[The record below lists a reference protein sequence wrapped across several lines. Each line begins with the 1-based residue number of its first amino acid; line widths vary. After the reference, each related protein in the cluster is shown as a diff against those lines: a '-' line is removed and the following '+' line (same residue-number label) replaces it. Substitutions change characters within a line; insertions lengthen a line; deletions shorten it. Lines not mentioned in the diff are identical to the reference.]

1 MSTALPAALEPTSP
15 TQTRFRPLAKLP
27 LFWRLF
33 LAMLL
38 TVLFTSALTLLVE
51 RTLMSRAID
60 ERMHKQVSYLTGI
73 QTQIATELQAGNTE
87 AVAALYKHQRGIGHQ
102 VIVVDAAGE
111 VLFPTER
118 WRPRNYT
125 SRRYGEDSQKQGA
138 SRALS
143 RANGGPRSSEIPSGF
158 TPLSDSGKAALQ
170 AWRDGNELPETTITL
185 ADGRTANIYLYPRLP
200 YGEIIAMKQSYLG
213 LRFALLLLF
222 SILVCYWLSRSLTG
236 RIRKVQHTVHELS
249 HGHYAAG
256 QSLTHLGQD
265 ELGALAQ
272 DIAILS
278 QRLQQSDQARQQM
291 LSDISHE
298 LRSPLARLEV
308 ATELAHDRAPQ
319 ASNYLDRIQ
328 KESARLNALIGQII
342 HIQSLQMGI
351 GSGAP
356 NKSACDIVQIIEQ
369 IGIDVRFEFQQK
381 DIQWQ
386 YQGPDNLA
394 LMLDAEQV
402 HSALENI
409 IRNAFMHTPAGRQV
423 SVQVQTVARTP
434 ELADAHNRSRK
445 MAVPHYNHDRNVI
458 IDIQDEGSGISEVD
472 IDQIFQPFV
481 RLDSARQRQTGGHGL
496 GLAIAHAV
504 ISAHGGQINAANRVT
519 TAGVIEGLSVRVTLP
534 LITEV

>member
-1 MSTALPAALEPTSP
+1 MTATPLSEPQAAPSP
-15 TQTRFRPLAKLP
+15 SKFKLFAKLP

-51 RTLMSRAID
+51 RTLMAQAID
-60 ERMHKQVSYLTGI
+60 ERMRKQVSYLTEI
-73 QTQIATELQAGNTE
+73 QTQIAQYLQAGDIESVKT
-87 AVAALYKHQRGIGHQ
+87 LYKSQRGISHQ
-102 VIVVDAAGE
+102 VIVVDSAGD
-111 VLFPTER
+111 VLFPAER
-118 WRPRNYT
+118 WRPRSYT
-125 SRRYGEDSQKQGA
+125 PRGGAEESRLYPAAE
-138 SRALS
+138 SRT
-143 RANGGPRSSEIPSGF
+143 RAAARAGPTEIPGGLAP
-158 TPLSDSGKAALQ
+158 PLSDIGKAALK
-170 AWRDGNELPETTITL
+170 AWRDGNELPETTVTL
-185 ADGRTANIYLYPRLP
+185 ADGRTANIHLYPRLP

-272 DIAILS
+272 DIALLS

-356 NKSACDIVQIIEQ
+356 EKSASDIVQIIEQ
-369 IGIDVRFEFQQK
+369 IGLDVRFEFQQK
-381 DIQWQ
+381 DIQWH

-423 SVQVQTVARTP
+423 SVKVQTMATTATDTA
-434 ELADAHNRSRK
+434 LNNRRK
-445 MAVPHYNHDRNVI
+445 KMGMPHYNNDRSVI
-458 IDIQDEGSGISEVD
+458 IDIQDEGSGITEAD

-504 ISAHGGQINAANRVT
+504 ITAHGGQITAANRVNT
-519 TAGVIEGLSVRVTLP
+519 QGANEGLSVRVTLP

>member
-1 MSTALPAALEPTSP
+1 MTLKPKSWSPIATATNTKFS
-15 TQTRFRPLAKLP
+15 PLAKLP

-38 TVLFTSALTLLVE
+38 TVLCTSALTLLVE
-51 RTLMSRAID
+51 RALMKQAID

-73 QTQIATELQAGNTE
+73 QSQIAADLRAGNME
-87 AVAALYKHQRGIGHQ
+87 AVAALYKSQRGIAHQ

-118 WRPRNYT
+118 WRPGNYT
-125 SRRYGEDSQKQGA
+125 SRRRAEDSPSQG
-138 SRALS
+138 LS
-143 RANGGPRSSEIPSGF
+143 RVMARANSSARASEIPSGF

-170 AWRDGNELPETTITL
+170 AWRDGNELPETTLTL
-185 ADGRTANIYLYPRLP
+185 ADGRIANIHLYPRLP
-200 YGEIIAMKQSYLG
+200 YGEIIAMKQGYVA

-249 HGHYAAG
+249 HGHYEAG
-256 QSLTHLGQD
+256 QSLTHLGED

-272 DIAILS
+272 DIAGLS

-319 ASNYLDRIQ
+319 ARNYLDRIQ
-328 KESARLNALIGQII
+328 TESARLNALIGQII

-356 NKSACDIVQIIEQ
+356 NKGACDIVQIIEQ
-369 IGIDVRFEFQQK
+369 IGVDVRFEFQQK
-381 DIQWQ
+381 DIQWH
-386 YQGPDNLA
+386 YQGPESLT
-394 LMLDAEQV
+394 LMLDAEQI

-423 SVQVQTVARTP
+423 RVKLQTMASPIEVAP
-434 ELADAHNRSRK
+434 SSRLK
-445 MAVPHYNHDRNVI
+445 KAEMSTYNNDRRVT
-458 IDIQDEGSGISEVD
+458 IDIQDQGHGISDDD

-504 ISAHGGQINAANRVT
+504 ISAHGGQISATNKVT
-519 TAGVIEGLSVRVTLP
+519 ATGVKEGLSVQVTLP
-534 LITEV
+534 LITEG

>member
-1 MSTALPAALEPTSP
+1 MTLKPRSWSPKGTATTPKFSL
-15 TQTRFRPLAKLP
+15 LARLP

-51 RTLMSRAID
+51 RALMKQAID

-73 QTQIATELQAGNTE
+73 QSQIAADLQAGNME
-87 AVAALYKHQRGIGHQ
+87 AVNSLYKSQRGIAHQ
-102 VIVVDAAGE
+102 IIVVDAAGE

-118 WRPRNYT
+118 WRPRDY
-125 SRRYGEDSQKQGA
+125 A
-138 SRALS
+138 SRSTRGDSPTQGLPS
-143 RANGGPRSSEIPSGF
+143 VRPRAKGSARASEIPSGF
-158 TPLSDSGKAALQ
+158 TPLSDSGKAALK
-170 AWRDGNELPETTITL
+170 AWRDGNELPETTLTL
-185 ADGRTANIYLYPRLP
+185 VDGRTAHIHLYPRLP
-200 YGEIIAMKQSYLG
+200 YGDIMAMKQGYVG

-249 HGHYAAG
+249 HGHYEAG

-272 DIAILS
+272 DIASLS
-278 QRLQQSDQARQQM
+278 QRLQQSDQARLQM

-319 ASNYLDRIQ
+319 ARHYLDRIQ
-328 KESARLNALIGQII
+328 TESARLNALIGQII

-369 IGIDVRFEFQQK
+369 IGVDVRFEFQQK
-381 DIQWQ
+381 DIQWH

-394 LMLDAEQV
+394 LMLDAEQI

-409 IRNAFMHTPAGRQV
+409 IRNAFMHTPAARQV
-423 SVQVQTVARTP
+423 QVKVQTMASTT
-434 ELADAHNRSRK
+434 ELASSSRLK
-445 MAVPHYNHDRNVI
+445 KSVMSTYNNDRQVI
-458 IDIQDEGSGISEVD
+458 IDIQDEGPGIGDDD

-504 ISAHGGQINAANRVT
+504 ISAHGGQISASNRVSA
-519 TAGVIEGLSVRVTLP
+519 AGNIEGLSVQVTLP

>member
-1 MSTALPAALEPTSP
+1 
-15 TQTRFRPLAKLP
+15 
-27 LFWRLF
+27 
-33 LAMLL
+33 
-38 TVLFTSALTLLVE
+38 
-51 RTLMSRAID
+51 
-60 ERMHKQVSYLTGI
+60 
-73 QTQIATELQAGNTE
+73 
-87 AVAALYKHQRGIGHQ
+87 
-102 VIVVDAAGE
+102 
-111 VLFPTER
+111 
-118 WRPRNYT
+118 
-125 SRRYGEDSQKQGA
+125 
-138 SRALS
+138 
-143 RANGGPRSSEIPSGF
+143 
-158 TPLSDSGKAALQ
+158 
-170 AWRDGNELPETTITL
+170 LPETTITL

-434 ELADAHNRSRK
+434 ELTDAHNRSRK
-445 MAVPHYNHDRNVI
+445 MVVPHYNHDRNVI